1 VAAVCCAN
9 AASDAAVVGMQAQLW
24 LTHTTMLPAHDV
36 TTGHMSKPYL
46 GRRYFIEQLNA
57 AAETAATQMLLQL
70 VDYEAV
76 SSRFM
81 EGQKYLFD
89 LIHPNAEVAL
99 EVFNLMLN
107 LAMQSK
113 GM

>member
-1 VAAVCCAN
+1 
-9 AASDAAVVGMQAQLW
+9 
-24 LTHTTMLPAHDV
+24 MLPAHDV
-36 TTGHMSKPYL
+36 ITGHMSKPYL

-57 AAETAATQMLLQL
+57 AAETAAAQMLLQL

-113 GM
+113 GI